1 MGLISKGPPSQWAP
15 HYFPYDLENQGRR
28 AIWGVKFWWHFWMLS
43 LCSKFES
50 IYLDAYTF
58 GSKETEE
65 NGELNSFLERSH
77 NAFMMDQGV
86 FSKLNDQVCS

>member
-1 MGLISKGPPSQWAP
+1 
-15 HYFPYDLENQGRR
+15 
-28 AIWGVKFWWHFWMLS
+28 MLS

-50 IYLDAYTF
+50 IYLDAFTF

-65 NGELNSFLERSH
+65 NGELNSFLERSQ

-86 FSKLNDQVCS
+86 FFKLNDQVCS